1 MGIEY
6 SQNILQ
12 LSPYCH
18 FNVFVQ
24 MHQLSAWMFRLWI
37 FCVSPIFA
45 IFDFRRWWLIG
56 GDGGVHLISRTSGR
70 HIVRHCH
77 RHHLG
82 HHCHHHHYHHQHVVV
97 VGFIIVCDFTISCEA
112 AITELWHREFYRPTQ
127 FIFKLNLHITW
138 LYNDS
143 QFQTDDRN
151 ANELAN

>member
-1 MGIEY
+1 MTDMGIEY

-12 LSPYCH
+12 LSSYCLY
-18 FNVFVQ
+18 NVFVQ

-82 HHCHHHHYHHQHVVV
+82 HHCHHRHHQHVVV
-97 VGFIIVCDFTISCEA
+97 RGCIIVCDFTISCEA
-112 AITELWHREFYRPTQ
+112 AKTELWHTEFYRWTQ
-127 FIFKLNLHITW
+127 LIFKLNLHITW
-138 LYNDS
+138 LYNDY
-143 QFQTDDRN
+143 QF
-151 ANELAN
+151 